1 MASVRSYTGRCEY
14 GAQSPKQAA
23 KMKYVMQVWLSNP
36 LLTAKEVAEKAGVST
51 DSFHDYQQNNEWM
64 AEYKAECDKRFESL
78 RAAAIKNLE
87 NALLNGD
94 WRATTYVL
102 DSLGYNAT
110 QKIDVDA
117 STTIKISIDE
127 DGEENADNSR
137 Q

>member
-1 MASVRSYTGRCEY
+1 MASTRSYTGRWEY

-23 KMKYVMQVWLSNP
+23 KMKRVMQVWLSNP
-36 LLTAKEVAEKAGVST
+36 LLTSKEVAEMAGVST
-51 DSFHDYQQNNEWM
+51 DSFHDYQQNEEWM

-78 RAAAIKNLE
+78 RAAAVENLE

-102 DSLGYNAT
+102 DALGYQAA

-117 STTIKISIDE
+117 NTVIKISIDE
-127 DGEENADNSR
+127 GGDTDADNSR
-137 Q
+137 